1 MDRQEA
7 MVFKQYDSKV
17 EGLARFTAHTAFRH
31 PAATA
36 AAPPRESIEARC
48 LVVYE

>member
-1 MDRQEA
+1 MDRQGA

-17 EGLARFTAHTAFRH
+17 EGVASFTAHMVFRH

-36 AAPPRESIEARC
+36 AAPPWEGIEARC
-48 LVVYE
+48 LVVCE